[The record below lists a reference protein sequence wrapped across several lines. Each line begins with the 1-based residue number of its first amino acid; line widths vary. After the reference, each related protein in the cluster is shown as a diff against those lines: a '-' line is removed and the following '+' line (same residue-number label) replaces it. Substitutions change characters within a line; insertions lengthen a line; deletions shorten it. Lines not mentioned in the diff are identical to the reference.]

1 MGYGIVALIFF
12 GVLAI
17 ASVMGQEVKEEVEVD
32 KN

>member
-1 MGYGIVALIFF
+1 MGYGLVALIFF

-17 ASVMGQEVKEEVEVD
+17 ASVMGPDVKEEVD